1 MVTHGEKANSGRSSG
16 HFWNYVNVLC
26 KKGLQGK
33 RENPWDKGTFTQVSE
48 VKSSKWSL
56 PTESSCSPPSPGEA
70 VLRKAAKGFWSP
82 GWLLTGSACSLTV
95 KEKPRIWERIETN
108 KGPGCRNRGCSLCR
122 ESTRKLQCFQGHS
135 GHRHHQVVHKRTNK
149 KGTVRN
155 PDVKHKISE
164 QWTHA
169 PEQVTMLVWAPESTC
184 Y

>member
-1 MVTHGEKANSGRSSG
+1 MVTHGEKANSGHSSG

-70 VLRKAAKGFWSP
+70 VLRKAAMGFWSP

-95 KEKPRIWERIETN
+95 KEKPRIILRQTRDQDAETEVALSAERAQ
-108 KGPGCRNRGCSLCR
+108 
-122 ESTRKLQCFQGHS
+122 ESSSVF
-135 GHRHHQVVHKRTNK
+135 
-149 KGTVRN
+149 KGTVGIAITRLSTRGQTRRELWGTLMLN
-155 PDVKHKISE
+155 TKYLNNE
-164 QWTHA
+164 LTH
-169 PEQVTMLVWAPESTC
+169 QNRWRC
-184 Y
+184 